1 MNPPIYYVET
11 SVPSFYFD
19 TRRERK
25 FQAMREWTRE
35 WWDLAGRRR
44 DHLVTSAATF
54 DELELAPQPKAGSA
68 LNLIAKLPV
77 FDFDR
82 RIQEIIGVYLVNHVM
97 PADAGGDAAH
107 LAFASFHQCSYL
119 VTWNCKHLANA
130 RKFDHIDAVNL
141 RLGLPTPRL
150 VTPQQL
156 LENNDE
162 HDA

>member
-1 MNPPIYYVET
+1 MTAPTCYVET
-11 SVPSFYFD
+11 SVPSFYFE
-19 TRRERK
+19 TRPERK

-35 WWDLAGRRR
+35 WWSRAIERQDQ
-44 DHLVTSAATF
+44 LVTSAATL
-54 DELELAPQPKAGSA
+54 DELAQAPKRKADRA
-68 LNLIAKLPV
+68 LGLIAKLPV

-82 RIQEIIGVYLVNHVM
+82 RIEEIIAVYLANRLM
-97 PADAGGDAAH
+97 PSDAGGDAAH
-107 LAFASFHQCSYL
+107 LAFASFHHCAYL

-156 LENNDE
+156 LEETDE
-162 HDA
+162 N